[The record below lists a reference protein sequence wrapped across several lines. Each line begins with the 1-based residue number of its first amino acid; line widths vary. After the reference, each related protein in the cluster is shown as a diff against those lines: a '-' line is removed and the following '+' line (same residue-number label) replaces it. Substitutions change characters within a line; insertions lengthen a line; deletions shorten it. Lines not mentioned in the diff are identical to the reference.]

1 MTDYKLVPIDPAP
14 EMVEAAEDAYMPFGD
29 MELAIRMALLAAPD
43 HIADAGKM
51 VSRQQIREVF
61 LRNGF
66 TIKPGCDDLREYV
79 YKAAF
84 ELLELAAPAV
94 QGEPVYLY
102 RRRGLHDF
110 VTCNHDRYA
119 ELSVKPHLFETKV
132 LYTAPQPAGAALP
145 PEITRE
151 MLGMIIDEVFG
162 GGIEDASVIEDIYR
176 VIARSAT
183 MQPAEQQPA
192 PDVAGL
198 VEALESLLRHAKK
211 M

>member
-1 MTDYKLVPIDPAP
+1 MSDYKLVPVEPTD
-14 EMVEAAEDAYMPFGD
+14 EMVSEGARHLRIMSIPAREAA
-29 MELAIRMALLAAPD
+29 
-43 HIADAGKM
+43 
-51 VSRQQIREVF
+51 S
-61 LRNGF
+61 
-66 TIKPGCDDLREYV
+66 V
-79 YKAAF
+79 YKAMLA
-84 ELLELAAPAV
+84 AAPAINIVATKNEQGQIVSVTLQDEDHRILEVIAEADV

-162 GGIEDASVIEDIYR
+162 GGIEDA
-176 VIARSAT
+176 
-183 MQPAEQQPA
+183 
-192 PDVAGL
+192 
-198 VEALESLLRHAKK
+198 
-211 M
+211 

>member
-1 MTDYKLVPIDPAP
+1 MSDYKLVPVEPTD
-14 EMVEAAEDAYMPFGD
+14 EMVSEGARHLRIMSIPAREAA
-29 MELAIRMALLAAPD
+29 
-43 HIADAGKM
+43 
-51 VSRQQIREVF
+51 S
-61 LRNGF
+61 
-66 TIKPGCDDLREYV
+66 V
-79 YKAAF
+79 YKAMLA
-84 ELLELAAPAV
+84 AAPAINIVATKNEQGQIVSVTLKDEDHRILEVIAEADV
-94 QGEPVYLY
+94 QGEPVGWQFYKDGKWWHGSDCIKGHRKNAEEAGYLT
-102 RRRGLHDF
+102 RD
-110 VTCNHDRYA
+110 VYA
-119 ELSVKPHLFETKV
+119 S
-132 LYTAPQPAGAALP
+132 PQPAGSALP

-211 M
+211 MGRTSALYDK